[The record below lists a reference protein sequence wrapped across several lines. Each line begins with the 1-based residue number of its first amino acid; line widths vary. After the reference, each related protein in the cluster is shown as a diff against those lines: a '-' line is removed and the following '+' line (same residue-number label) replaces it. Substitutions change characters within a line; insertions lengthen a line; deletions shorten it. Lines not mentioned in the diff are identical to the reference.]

1 MLLLVMMGL
10 FMRLRVPPDN
20 MVQDDINAIWGPEA
34 LFHDNA
40 QEELP
45 PDEEFR
51 TQCRLRILDFLMKFG
66 GILTIRWIKIAISN
80 PADEKTLPKSEKSK
94 SITVFIMY

>member
-45 PDEEFR
+45 PDEEFEDPMPP
-51 TQCRLRILDFLMKFG
+51 QNPGLLDEVWGNLD
-66 GILTIRWIKIAISN
+66 N
-80 PADEKTLPKSEKSK
+80 
-94 SITVFIMY
+94 